1 MADVVTKIAD
11 LLNPQ
16 VIGDF
21 LEKKMIDKLVL
32 APLADIDTT
41 LVNRPG
47 DTLTVPQWNYIGAA
61 DDIAEG
67 EAFDSVKLTATDT
80 TAKVK
85 KAVKGVILTDEAV
98 LSAYG
103 NPVNQTVE
111 QLAKS
116 LAEKVDNDFVAA
128 VKALTPNATVKITD
142 DYTWVLDAQVEY
154 GEDFDEETFLFIS
167 PKRRGAILKSA
178 DFVHIQLG
186 NKIIDG
192 ELGELYGMRIVVSN
206 KLADDEAFV
215 IKRGAL
221 KLIMKR
227 GYNVET
233 ERIAKRR
240 MTEISAD
247 QHYVAYVQDASKIVY
262 IKGTAMP

>member
-1 MADVVTKIAD
+1 MADQVTKIAD

-21 LEKKMIDKLVL
+21 LEKKMIDKLIL
-32 APLADIDTT
+32 APLADVDTT
-41 LVNRPG
+41 LMNRPG
-47 DTLTVPQWNYIGAA
+47 DTLTVPQWNYIGDA
-61 DDIAEG
+61 DDVAEG
-67 EAFDSVKLTATDT
+67 EAFDSVKLTATET
-80 TAKVK
+80 TATVK

-103 NPVNQTVE
+103 NPVNETVR
-111 QLAKS
+111 QLATS
-116 LAEKVDNDFVAA
+116 IASKVDNDFVAKI
-128 VKALTPNATVKITD
+128 KALTPSADVKISD
-142 DYTWVLDAQVEY
+142 GYDWVLDAQVAF

-178 DFVHIQLG
+178 DFVHISLG
-186 NKIIDG
+186 EKIITG
-192 ELGELYGMRIVVSN
+192 ELGSLYGMRIVVSN

-233 ERIAKRR
+233 DRQPKRR
-240 MTEISAD
+240 QTEVSAD
-247 QHYVAYVQDASKIVY
+247 QHYVTYVQDASKVIF
-262 IKGTAMP
+262 IKGTATP